1 MEGKDHRA
9 KKILAKQISD
19 AFIICFDTLK
29 KMEARNASPREL
41 QLLRTFAHYNFR
53 YLSQLVE
60 PLKNKE
66 VINKSKECYKLILSK
81 ITNLLKS
88 F

>member
-1 MEGKDHRA
+1 MKDKDHRA
-9 KKILAKQISD
+9 TKIIAKQISD

-29 KMEARNASPREL
+29 KMEVKNASPREL
-41 QLLRTFAHYNFR
+41 QLLRTFARYNFK

-60 PLKNKE
+60 PSKSKE
-66 VINKSKECYKLILSK
+66 VINKSKECHKLILSK
-81 ITNLLKS
+81 ITSLLKS